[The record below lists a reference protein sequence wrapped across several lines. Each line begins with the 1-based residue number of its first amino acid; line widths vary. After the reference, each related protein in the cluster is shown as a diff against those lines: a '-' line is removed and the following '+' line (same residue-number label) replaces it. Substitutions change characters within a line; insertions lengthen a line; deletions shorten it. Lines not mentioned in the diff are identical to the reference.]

1 MTSADSSTNSPQPN
15 EKAVKFFDRKGKLNQ
30 LAGLF
35 SVLNLKKESDNQ
47 LRTREAENEY
57 VRTRVFG
64 AKPSSESEDDMATT
78 VVFGDMI
85 HQQPS
90 PPPEKPGMGTLGK
103 LGVAAALVA
112 SGVGA
117 GAAVPLVI
125 DALKPAPAINTTTTD
140 TIERDYS
147 IGDVQIEAGPAE

>member
-78 VVFGDMI
+78 VVFGDMV
-85 HQQPS
+85 QQSPQSPQLPPS
-90 PPPEKPGMGTLGK
+90 GLGTFGK

-117 GAAVPLVI
+117 GAAIPLAI
-125 DALKPAPAINTTTTD
+125 DALKPDPSISGEYR

-147 IGDVQIEAGPAE
+147 IGDIRIEGGE